1 MTIEITRSVKQCLHD
16 IREYQRDLICRYRT
30 LEVIENVNIIFKS
43 LESKI
48 KVLDDFKRV
57 DIIISQF
64 GTYVENFEFL
74 LGTLQNEDRI
84 FTSDKVMFTTPFY
97 DDVDSGEILM
107 KMESDLSA
115 IASLMDMVLDNL
127 LYRCD
132 GAMMI
137 RDRYR
142 HFAGNAQETV
152 RVMLNDFWSFHSIK
166 GRSAIY
172 DR

>member
-1 MTIEITRSVKQCLHD
+1 MAIEITKSVKQCLHN
-16 IREYQRDLICRYRT
+16 IREYQRDLICRYKT
-30 LEVIENVNIIFKS
+30 FEVIDDNNIIFKS
-43 LESKI
+43 LESKN
-48 KVLDDFKRV
+48 KVIDDFKKV
-57 DIIISQF
+57 EIIISQF
-64 GTYVENFEFL
+64 GAYVENFEFL

-84 FTSDKVMFTTPFY
+84 FTSDKVLSTTPFY
-97 DDVDSGEILM
+97 DEADSGEILM
-107 KMESDLSA
+107 KMESDLST
-115 IASLMDMVLDNL
+115 IARFMDMVLDNL

-142 HFAGNAQETV
+142 HFAKKAKEAV
-152 RVMLNDFWSFHSIK
+152 RVMLNDYWSFYSIK